1 MNVAEY
7 LISRV
12 VGLGIDT
19 VFMVPGGGSMFIND
33 AINQHDRLKFVCNL
47 HEQASAVAAE
57 AYAKVHGIGCCVVTS
72 GPGATNAITGLV
84 GAWQDSTPV
93 LFLSGQVKTSDFAD
107 EIGVRSRGSQEVNIT
122 EMVRSCSKYATR
134 ITEPSNVRLELEKAI
149 HLAMSGRRGPV
160 WIDVPLDIQSAEINP
175 SELIGYEPPAT
186 EIHDQSLNDYVESL
200 LADLEK
206 SERPVLLLGY
216 GIRSAGRAEMVS
228 TFVEK
233 VGIPTLLTWMSL
245 DFLYDTHPLLIGKP
259 GVVASRAANFAVE
272 CADLVIAIGARLDN
286 SVTAFSPNSFA
297 PNAKKYVIDIDP
309 NELKRFTNSKFSKL
323 CIDAGMFID
332 LLQKQLPESDPFRF
346 KVWAARC
353 QSWKARFPVVTDD
366 HLEQNPISVYAL
378 SEAIAQSLSDT
389 DLIVSG
395 SSGSAVEIF
404 LHSFRFTRG
413 KRVIHTASLGS
424 MGFALP
430 SIIGASCASPD
441 SQIVSVD
448 GDGGFFFNVQE
459 LETIRRLGIKFKL
472 FVINND
478 GFSSIRNSQSQWF
491 NGRVIAADRNSGLTL
506 PSIEKVV
513 RSYDLEY
520 VKIDSHKR
528 LADQVSR
535 LMRSDESLVCEVI
548 TLANEKREPR
558 VPASSS
564 RDGVIVSARMSE
576 MEPHLD
582 VQVLAKELNI

>member
-1 MNVAEY
+1 LNVAEY